1 MMQQSIFWIARLLL
15 TFVILGVWQVQA
27 QNAAQRPSGAAAAQ
41 DMSAFRTCSG
51 TEPYWDLTIKNDEL
65 KFQHDHMGLVM
76 ELKGVK
82 AGLAKGAPL
91 SYIALYQGKV
101 VGKDRFLNVII
112 TQDNQCSDGRSND
125 RYRARV
131 YILSG
136 NDLYTGCCK

>member
-1 MMQQSIFWIARLLL
+1 MMQHWIFWIARLLL

-51 TEPYWDLTIKNDEL
+51 NEPYWDLTIKNDEL
-65 KFQHDHMGLVM
+65 KFQHEGLVM

-82 AGLAKGAPL
+82 AGSAKNR
-91 SYIALYQGKV
+91 SHIALYQGKV

>member
-65 KFQHDHMGLVM
+65 KFQHEGLVM

-82 AGLAKGAPL
+82 AGSAKGRGL
-91 SYIALYQGKV
+91 NSIALYQGKV

-125 RYRARV
+125 RYRASV
-131 YILSG
+131 HILSG